1 MQRVREKTTPAQL
14 EGNRFE
20 TYKWGMYPCSWT
32 RNGYTY
38 TSMMPGPHVLA
49 SVETSPIAK
58 TSAPLFDSYE
68 KIVDEKGGTQNR
80 LKPVYHVKSEIKYV
94 PWLYGAQENTQDREY
109 TYADANSTAPQQWYA
124 KRKLGSHEPAAV
136 ALTQMGARGFIRLS
150 GGNPV
155 YKAGVDFVLSDR
167 YAELPARLVKKLD
180 SLHLANIAWEARE
193 APQLAEM
200 FQKRNR
206 LATKAG
212 LDWIMGSYAG
222 GRMRPWTMLKAC
234 GPNGYASKA
243 FLQWLSHNQLG
254 YSFGLAPTVGD
265 VLSIA
270 HSLRKGL
277 KPKTFRTTATIRQ
290 SKEYH
295 QTVSLEGV
303 GLQVKRA
310 QCTDHC
316 TVSRVDGV
324 RATLRRPR
332 YYSDIFNRIIPA
344 LLGHNPAN
352 MIWRA
357 IPFSWCVDLVLSID
371 DVLDT
376 VWCQSQTEYELEYWS
391 SVKGLSTQ
399 SFGFDVRKDYAGPYP
414 ARPEELIGSDGV
426 MEKVVSVYNRFNREP
441 PTWKQSVRASLSP
454 TMGYLTALVA
464 LGFIPSMK
472 KR

>member
-1 MQRVREKTTPAQL
+1 M
-14 EGNRFE
+14 E
-20 TYKWGMYPCSWT
+20 TYEWGMYPCTWEHDGVAT
-32 RNGYTY
+32 VFE
-38 TSMMPGPHVLA
+38 MPGPHVM
-49 SVETSPIAK
+49 SSQVRSPIVD
-58 TSAPLFDSYE
+58 TSIPYFDSYE
-68 KIVDEKGGTQNR
+68 RIVDEKGGTQNR
-80 LKPVYHVKSEIKYV
+80 LKPVYHVKSEIKDI

-109 TYADANSTAPQQWYA
+109 TFADVDSTAPQQWYA
-124 KRKLGSHEPAAV
+124 TRKLGSHEPAAV
-136 ALTQMGARGFIRLS
+136 ALIQMEQRGFISLS
-150 GGNPV
+150 NGEPV
-155 YKAGVDFVLSDR
+155 YKAGVDFVLPDR

-193 APQLAEM
+193 IPKLAEL

-206 LATKAG
+206 LNTKIG
-212 LDWIMGSYAG
+212 LDWIMGQYAG
-222 GRMRPWTMLKAC
+222 GRMRPWTRLTAC

-270 HSLRKGL
+270 STLRKGL
-277 KPKTFRTTATIRQ
+277 KPKTFRTTVTIKQ
-290 SKEYH
+290 SKEFQ
-295 QTVSLEGV
+295 QTVSLDGV

-310 QCTDHC
+310 QCVDHC

-344 LLGHNPAN
+344 LIGHNPAN

-376 VWCQSQTEYELEYWS
+376 LWCQAQTEYELEYWS
-391 SVKGLSTQ
+391 SVKRLSTQ
-399 SFGFDVRKDYAGPYP
+399 SFGFDVRKDYRGEYP
-414 ARPEELIGSDGV
+414 LPPQETLDSDGV
-426 MEKVVSVYNRFNREP
+426 MTKVVSVYDRFNRVP
-441 PTWKQSVRASLSP
+441 PAWNQSVRASIGP
-454 TMGYLTALVA
+454 KMGYLTALVA
-464 LGFIPSMK
+464 LGFIPSMN